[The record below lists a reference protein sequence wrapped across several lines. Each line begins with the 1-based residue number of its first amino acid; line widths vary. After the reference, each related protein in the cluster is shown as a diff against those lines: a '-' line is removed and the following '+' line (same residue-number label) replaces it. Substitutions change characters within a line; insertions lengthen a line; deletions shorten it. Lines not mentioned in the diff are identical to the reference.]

1 MSSIIVWWQCEFFFF
16 FSPFFS
22 YGYFIVFI
30 QYFLNV
36 YLVCS
41 RRRKMEMSTDIMF
54 SASTVDLDYIL
65 MQLDA
70 ISETLDQLE
79 GVNNSNDL
87 AKLIDTSIT
96 HLNQRQF
103 T

>member
-1 MSSIIVWWQCEFFFF
+1 
-16 FSPFFS
+16 
-22 YGYFIVFI
+22 
-30 QYFLNV
+30 
-36 YLVCS
+36 
-41 RRRKMEMSTDIMF
+41 MSTDIMF